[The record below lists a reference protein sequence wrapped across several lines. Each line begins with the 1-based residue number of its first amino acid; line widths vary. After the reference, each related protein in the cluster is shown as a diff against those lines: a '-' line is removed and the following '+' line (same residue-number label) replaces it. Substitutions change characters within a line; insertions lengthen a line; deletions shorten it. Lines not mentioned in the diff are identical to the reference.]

1 MKNYDKVLEL
11 LKRSLEMKEKAG
23 AEKASILANFGLIAE
38 THSNVGMYMMMKECS
53 AASRDPPFP
62 LSPQPYRTAG
72 QRETT

>member
-53 AASRDPPFP
+53 FR
-62 LSPQPYRTAG
+62 LSGSVLSGKLG
-72 QRETT
+72 QGLQRGGT